1 MQSAKLIDEIN
12 ARLGELFAANPAQ
25 DIERNVRALVAS
37 GLERLELATRE
48 ELDVQ
53 SKVLA
58 RTREKLGLLEAR
70 VAELERRLGEG
81 SGTDHGA
88 GGGANRGSAR

>member
-37 GLERLELATRE
+37 GLERLELVTRE

-53 SKVLA
+53 AKVLA
-58 RTREKLGLLEAR
+58 RTREKLAALEVR
-70 VAELERRLGEG
+70 VAELEARAVAEG
-81 SGTDHGA
+81 SA
-88 GGGANRGSAR
+88 ERRPER

>member
-48 ELDVQ
+48 EFEVQ
-53 SKVLA
+53 AKVLA
-58 RTREKLGLLEAR
+58 RTREKLGALEAR
-70 VAELERRLGEG
+70 VAELERRLATE
-81 SGTDHGA
+81 SGTGGRAA
-88 GGGANRGSAR
+88 G